1 MFLDT
6 EKNLLKKNWR
16 GYHTTTNTAYISNSK
31 QIDQISIKKTINI
44 LNQPMWKVSFPL
56 KSSFMNYAT
65 FFEKEYEA
73 KEYIKKIVD
82 NYI

>member
-16 GYHTTTNTAYISNSK
+16 GYHTPTNTSYISNSK